1 MAKRTKKQVEV
12 VETAAPVVE
21 KDAAG
26 NVISHAA
33 PLPVVTIDDLQA
45 KMREQARRIA
55 EAEKSG
61 NYADAQTFVLDVE
74 MPLDYKFNRGKG
86 SEFLYLESRLV
97 AVKVGGYS
105 ALGGDGARIQLE
117 FGVAEKQTLVRER
130 WATPEQGV
138 GSTYWEFESEATLN
152 ANATIFEGRVY
163 LQVKEVNT
171 HSGGW
176 RRASAEGIR
185 YFAKCV
191 SAAAEVAS
199 QMPAVHATVQD
210 AR

>member
-1 MAKRTKKQVEV
+1 MAKRIKKQVEV
-12 VETAAPVVE
+12 IEALPPVVE

-33 PLPVVTIDDLQA
+33 PLPVLTIDDLQA
-45 KMREQARRIA
+45 KMREQARLIV
-55 EAEKSG
+55 ESEKSG
-61 NYADAQTFVLDVE
+61 TYASSQTLVLDVE
-74 MPLDYKFNRGKG
+74 MPLDYKLNRGKG
-86 SEFLYLESRLV
+86 SEFLHLESRLV

-105 ALGGDGARIQLE
+105 GFGGDGARIQLE
-117 FGVAEKQTLVRER
+117 FGIVEKRTMPEK

-138 GSTYWEFESEATLN
+138 GSTYWEFDSEATLN
-152 ANATIFEGRVY
+152 ANATIVEGRVY